1 MGSNRLAHIGSLA
14 VLIVLVSGCG
24 GSGDGGGGGS
34 GGPAAVA
41 PAIATQP
48 ASISVVAGQTAGFA
62 VTATGTAPLSY
73 QWTRGGADI
82 AGATAANY
90 TTAATTLTDN
100 GASFTVRVT
109 NPAGSVTSTAAT
121 LTVSTPTPAPV
132 ITTQPAS
139 QTVVAGQPATFA
151 VTASGTGLGYQW
163 SRAGATLAGATT
175 ASYTTPVTTL
185 ADSGATF
192 QVRVSNS
199 SGQVDSAVAT
209 LTVTTPPVTTV
220 PTPIRLSAGPGYTL
234 ARLADGTVIAWG
246 SAMAGGSGPAY
257 AGSNAH
263 RITGLA
269 NVAAVVAFNASQ
281 DSRPLQGDADQHSLA
296 IAADGTV
303 YGWGWDFGG
312 LTDQPSGQLADT
324 PVAVARLGA
333 SKAVVTNRSL
343 TIALHADG
351 TVWYTPGTMRIGLP
365 PSSNARQVQGLDNVI
380 ALADMHSLQS
390 MAAAVKADG
399 SLWRLLN
406 SGGISTGPGEFDFT
420 VSVQSLGAPAG
431 TIQASCAGI
440 DAALSPGLL
449 DTFYCLALTRD
460 GRVWSWG
467 ANNVGQLGDGTQ
479 TGHSAPAVIAGLAS
493 VREVL
498 ATGGMSYA
506 LTNDGRV
513 FSWGGYGDNTGA
525 ALSARLAANNSGLD
539 ASLLVP
545 GVVPGVQDIVEIT
558 GAGGDVRYEA
568 RGAGVHIAALKGDGT
583 VWAWGADC
591 CLQLGQATATV
602 SSAVP
607 ILVPGVNLN

>member
-1 MGSNRLAHIGSLA
+1 MGSIRLAYIGSLA
-14 VLIVLVSGCG
+14 MLIGLVSGCG
-24 GSGDGGGGGS
+24 GSGDGGSG

-48 ASISVVAGQTAGFA
+48 ASTSVVAGQTAGFA

-90 TTAATTLTDN
+90 TTATTTLTDN

-109 NPAGSVTSTAAT
+109 NSAGSVTSTAAT
-121 LTVSTPTPAPV
+121 LTVTAPTPAPV

-151 VTASGTGLGYQW
+151 VTASGTGLSYQW
-163 SRAGATLAGATT
+163 SRAGATLTGATS
-175 ASYTTPVTTL
+175 ASYTLATTTL

-199 SGQVDSAVAT
+199 SGQVDSAIAT
-209 LTVTTPPVTTV
+209 LTVTTPPVSTV
-220 PTPIRLSAGPGYTL
+220 PTPVRLSAGPGYTL
-234 ARLADGTVIAWG
+234 ARLADGSVIVWG

-269 NVAAVVAFNASQ
+269 NIAAVAAFNASQ
-281 DSRPLQGDADQHSLA
+281 GTRPTQGDADQHSLA
-296 IAADGTV
+296 ITADGTV

-324 PVAVARLGA
+324 PVAVSRLGA
-333 SKAVVTNRSL
+333 SKAVVTSRSL

-351 TVWYTPGTMRIGLP
+351 TVWYTPGTMRTGL
-365 PSSNARQVQGLDNVI
+365 SSNARQVQGLDNVT

-399 SLWRLLN
+399 TLWRLLN
-406 SGGISTGPGEFDFT
+406 SGGISTGPGEFDYT
-420 VSVQSLGAPAG
+420 LSVQSLGAPTG
-431 TIQASCAGI
+431 TVQASCAGI
-440 DAALSPGLL
+440 DAVLSPGLL
-449 DTFYCLALTRD
+449 DTFYCLALTSD

-467 ANNVGQLGDGTQ
+467 SNNVGQLGDGTQ
-479 TGHSAPAVIAGLAS
+479 TGHSAPAAIAGLSS
-493 VREVL
+493 VRHVL

-539 ASLLVP
+539 ASLLTP

-558 GAGGDVRYEA
+558 GAGGDVRFEA